1 MNHSKLMKTQKQFHT
16 LSLDYTCPIAE
27 SEFLPDGEVESEDF
41 RIVSQ
46 IFNMITEREKCVLTM
61 VADGYD
67 YFEIAEEIHE
77 SPSVAEDI
85 MTKLRERLTA
95 LFPEVAAARKGCRL
109 CPAV

>member
-16 LSLDYTCPIAE
+16 LSLDYAYPIAE
-27 SEFLPDGEVESEDF
+27 SEFSPEGEYDSEEL

-67 YFEIAEEIHE
+67 YSEIAEEIHE
-77 SPSVAEDI
+77 SPSAAEDI

-95 LFPEVAAARKGCRL
+95 LFPEVAAARKGYRL
-109 CPAV
+109 CQAV